1 MKPHKNIGCFAPL
14 SIICQPTC
22 PCPCPCPPIPPPP
35 ACDAELVT
43 NEFAGNIFIS
53 NDFIPVSQRQLK
65 QTYQTLKLWE
75 SDGVISVSGTTSV
88 YNNRN
93 STNALFVQIVG
104 NNISTFTVLPGNTFS
119 YTGSNLQSVSI
130 IDIPTD
136 PSIYIEG
143 RYCIQLTY
151 CKSKRDCI

>member
-1 MKPHKNIGCFAPL
+1 MKSHKNIGCFAPL

-22 PCPCPCPPIPPPP
+22 PCPPIPPPP
-35 ACDAELVT
+35 TSNSELVT

-65 QTYQTLKLWE
+65 QTYSTLKIWE
-75 SDGVISVSGTTSV
+75 SDGLISVSGTISI

-93 STNALFVQIVG
+93 STNALFIQIVG
-104 NNISTFTVLPGNTFS
+104 NNISTVTVLPGNTLS

-136 PSIYIEG
+136 PSIYLEG
-143 RYCIQLTY
+143 RYCFQLTY